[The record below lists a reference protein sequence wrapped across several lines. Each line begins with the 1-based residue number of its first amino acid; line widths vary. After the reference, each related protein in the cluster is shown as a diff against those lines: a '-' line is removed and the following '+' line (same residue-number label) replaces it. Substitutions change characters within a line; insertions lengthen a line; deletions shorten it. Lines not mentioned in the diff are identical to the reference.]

1 MEETGDCEV
10 VFLEFLEFLYIWRVR
25 LNEENVVFLV
35 LLLDKYLVKDL
46 VVLCVSYMV
55 EEVCIENVILWFRF
69 FLKYNVERLFNEC
82 IRFISYNFEYFYY
95 SGKLVELDINE
106 MVLVLDLGVIV
117 CKSEMD
123 II

>member
-1 MEETGDCEV
+1 MEEIGDCEV

>member
-1 MEETGDCEV
+1 M
-10 VFLEFLEFLYIWRVR
+10 
-25 LNEENVVFLV
+25 NEENVVFLV

-106 MVLVLDLGVIV
+106 MVFVLDLGVIV